1 MARVY
6 EAEAISAGLIV
17 AITGAAIVLA
27 ETRGVR
33 IVYASFA
40 VHYLVATALIGLA
53 TIYRRLGRAPE
64 ISLTLMSC
72 AIFVLFTN
80 GGAVLNYL
88 LIRPGSVPI
97 DGMLMRADAALGF
110 DWVSFAGQVSQ
121 FGWVARMLGWVY
133 QSSLVQLGAMI
144 LVLGLSGRQVTL
156 HRFVLSGLLC
166 SCFSLLIWALAPSFG
181 PSPYV
186 GLSPAVELRLG
197 RVVDPAYAAQLMA
210 LLRDGASSIDA
221 HHLIGLI
228 AFPSMHTV
236 MAAMAV
242 WYSRRT
248 IVFWPLAGLNLLM
261 IPAILVH
268 GGHHLVD
275 VFGGLGVFA
284 VVLVWVRRLVPD
296 ESDFV
301 PLQVQTAQVQ
311 TASGGRLIKIASI
324 LPPVLR
330 PNSVPRS

>member
-17 AITGAAIVLA
+17 AITGAAIVMA

-33 IVYASFA
+33 IAYASFA
-40 VHYLVATALIGLA
+40 VHYLVAAGLLGLA
-53 TIYRRLGRAPE
+53 ALYRSRNRAPE
-64 ISLTLMSC
+64 ISLTLVSC

-80 GGAVLNYL
+80 GGAVLNYQ

-97 DGMLMRADAALGF
+97 DGLLMRADAALGF
-110 DWVSFAGQVSQ
+110 DWASFAGQVSQ
-121 FGWVARMLGWVY
+121 FGWFARMLGWVY

-144 LVLGLSGRQVTL
+144 LILGLSGRQVAL
-156 HRFVLSGLLC
+156 HRFMLSGILC
-166 SCFSLLIWALAPSFG
+166 SCFSLLIWSLAPSFG

-186 GLSPAVELRLG
+186 VLSPAIELRLG
-197 RVVDPAYAAQLMA
+197 RVVDPAYAGQLLA
-210 LLRDGASSIDA
+210 LLRDGAGTIDSR
-221 HHLIGLI
+221 HLIGLI

-242 WYSRRT
+242 FYSRRT
-248 IVFWPLAGLNLLM
+248 AMFWPLAGLNLVM

-275 VFGGLGVFA
+275 VLGGAMLFA
-284 VVLVWVRRLVPD
+284 TVALWVRRLVPG
-296 ESDFV
+296 EPSAA
-301 PLQVQTAQVQ
+301 PLQVQ
-311 TASGGRLIKIASI
+311 TASGGRLMRIASM
-324 LPPVLR
+324 LPPVFR
-330 PNSVPRS
+330 PNNVPRS